1 MSQHILP
8 ISSSFPKDGGAQLL
22 PTTTESDRDKGTP
35 FGSQK
40 CVLSDFPLRTGSTR
54 DEGEK
59 GRKESSDTW
68 PQEGYG
74 LMTANIK
81 PMTSGGTPVSFL
93 SAMTK
98 ALTTAT

>member
-40 CVLSDFPLRTGSTR
+40 RVLSDFPLRTGSTR

-59 GRKESSDTW
+59 GRNSEVLPTVQPTPK
-68 PQEGYG
+68 Q
-74 LMTANIK
+74 
-81 PMTSGGTPVSFL
+81 PMPTLGN
-93 SAMTK
+93 AQ
-98 ALTTAT
+98 